1 VLEEPTKNAVE
12 ALLNQ
17 GLLGT
22 LLFLSWVLFAF
33 MARYLVNQIKEAKE
47 EVKAERADHRA
58 TIAKQME
65 DIRNLAKVPSSVDNL
80 IPIMEMIM
88 RTQKGI

>member
-1 VLEEPTKNAVE
+1 MFEEPTKNAING
-12 ALLNQ
+12 LLNQ
-17 GLLGT
+17 GLLGV

-33 MARYLVNQIKEAKE
+33 MARYLINQIKEAKE

-80 IPIMEMIM
+80 MPIIEMIM

>member
-1 VLEEPTKNAVE
+1 MLEEPTKNAVE
-12 ALLNQ
+12 RLFDQ

-22 LLFLSWVLFAF
+22 LLFLSWVLFFF
-33 MARYLVNQIKEAKE
+33 MARYLINQVKEAKE

-80 IPIMEMIM
+80 MPIIEMIM
-88 RTQKGI
+88 RTQKGL